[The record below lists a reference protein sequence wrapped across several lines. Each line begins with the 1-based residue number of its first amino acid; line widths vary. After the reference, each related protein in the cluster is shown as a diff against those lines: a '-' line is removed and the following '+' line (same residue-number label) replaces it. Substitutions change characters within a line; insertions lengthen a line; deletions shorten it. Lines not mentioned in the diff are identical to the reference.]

1 MDTAF
6 SRATGI
12 GSRNSFPCWFM
23 QYISDTHPRRHSAT
37 SSRIREARWWPRHTL
52 ITRDH
57 HDASEAVTAF
67 QLSSMEWRAAFER
80 IYPSSQAIAESG
92 GGCSS

>member
-6 SRATGI
+6 PGLRALLPEQLPLLVHCST
-12 GSRNSFPCWFM
+12 SVTP
-23 QYISDTHPRRHSAT
+23 DPRPHRAT

-52 ITRDH
+52 ITQDH

-80 IYPSSQAIAESG
+80 TDPSSQAIAESG
-92 GGCSS
+92 GGCSF